1 MTATV
6 DEKRIDE
13 FVQVLQEKFNDS
25 VSLSPPQY
33 ELIKAEIP
41 KREPRTKPIMVVLP
55 KQSQSQTEQL
65 ELEALALELEL
76 ELLNF
81 AA

>member
-1 MTATV
+1 
-6 DEKRIDE
+6 
-13 FVQVLQEKFNDS
+13 LQEKFNDS
-25 VSLSPPQY
+25 VSLSPAQY
-33 ELIKAEIP
+33 ELVKSEIP
-41 KREPRTKPIMVVLP
+41 KKVPRTKPIRVVLP
-55 KQSQSQTEQL
+55 KQSQSQMEQL

>member
-1 MTATV
+1 MTASL
-6 DEKRIDE
+6 EENLIDD
-13 FVQVLQEKFNDS
+13 FVKILQEKFNDS
-25 VSLSPPQY
+25 VSLNPSQY
-33 ELIKAEIP
+33 ELIRNELP
-41 KREPRTKPIMVVLP
+41 KREPRAKPVMVVLP
-55 KQSQSQTEQL
+55 KQSPSQMEQL

>member
-1 MTATV
+1 MTASV
-6 DEKRIDE
+6 DEDLIDQ

-25 VSLSPPQY
+25 VSLNPGQY
-33 ELIKAEIP
+33 ELIRNEIP
-41 KREPRTKPIMVVLP
+41 KRELKTEPTMVVLP
-55 KQSQSQTEQL
+55 KQTQSQVEQL